1 MCTEGVPEGVTGDP
15 FRPPKP
21 FLMFMDMPGEIIG
34 IDRFVRDT
42 FLGAW
47 KKPFCRSAALKP
59 ILCEQVQG
67 IPGQRGIA
75 VLPGFGMGDMDA
87 HVFSV
92 NILIAQAAH
101 FPDTQAGGIHECA
114 HGPGLDAGHGGNELE
129 SFLLGRDIRE
139 IGVKLPQGKLCGI
152 PWFVK
157 NIDGKKAELRNT
169 VINGSVRKILFFLQ
183 PADKTTQ
190 FRPGNIF
197 RHLVQDIGKI
207 VQIRA
212 DISRIRYDG
221 MVRKTA

>member
-1 MCTEGVPEGVTGDP
+1 MCTEGVPEGVAGDP
-15 FRPPKP
+15 CGPAKP
-21 FLMFMDMPGEIIG
+21 FLMLMDMPGKIIG
-34 IDRFVRDT
+34 IDRSVRDT

-47 KKPFCRSAALKP
+47 EKPACRPAALKP

-101 FPDTQAGGIHECA
+101 FTDTQAGGIHECA

-129 SFLLGRDIRE
+129 SFLLGRYIRE

-157 NIDGKKAELRNT
+157 DIDGKKAELRNT

-207 VQIRA
+207 VQISA

-221 MVRKTA
+221 MVSKTA

>member
-1 MCTEGVPEGVTGDP
+1 MCSEGVPEGVTGDP

-59 ILCEQVQG
+59 ILCKQIQG

-75 VLPGFGMGDMDA
+75 VLPGFGMGNMDT

-101 FPDTQAGGIHECA
+101 FPDAQAGGIHERA
-114 HGPGLDAGHGGNELE
+114 HSLRLDVGHGGNELE
-129 SFLLGRDIRE
+129 SFLLGWDIRE
-139 IGVKLPQGKLCGI
+139 ISIKLPQGKLCGI

-157 NIDGKKAELRNT
+157 DIHGKKAELRNT
-169 VINGSVRKILFFLQ
+169 GV
-183 PADKTTQ
+183 
-190 FRPGNIF
+190 
-197 RHLVQDIGKI
+197 
-207 VQIRA
+207 
-212 DISRIRYDG
+212 
-221 MVRKTA
+221 